1 MEDTDKIMEWF
12 QNALENHVPN
22 FLLAI
27 ATLIIG
33 LWLIKRL
40 VQFSKNVLLRS
51 GLPTDVVPSLISLAN
66 ILLKIGLIFIVAG
79 MVGIET
85 TSFVAIFAAAGFAVG
100 MALQG
105 SLGNFAA
112 GVLILLFKPYRI
124 TDWIEVDGRFGQV
137 EEIQI
142 FNTIVVTP
150 GKKTIII
157 PNGQV
162 IENIVTNYSSKG
174 HIRLELSV
182 TMPYAESFPK
192 VKRVILET
200 LKDISYI
207 LQEPEPQV
215 GIETYD
221 SHNIVI
227 TIRPF
232 VQPDDYWD
240 VTFEIHEKI
249 KNAFHQHGIKVA
261 YSEGVEMGDIG
272 E

>member
-1 MEDTDKIMEWF
+1 MEDNTQIMEWF
-12 QNALENHVPN
+12 QRAMEEYIPN

-27 ATLIIG
+27 AVLVIG
-33 LWLIKRL
+33 LWAVKRL
-40 VQFSKNVLLRS
+40 TQFCRKILIRS
-51 GLPTDVVPSLISLAN
+51 GLPADIVPSLASLVD
-66 ILLKIGLIFIVAG
+66 ILLKIALVFVVAG
-79 MVGIET
+79 LVGIET

-142 FNTIVVTP
+142 FNTIVITP
-150 GKKTIII
+150 GQKTIII

-162 IENIVTNYSSKG
+162 IENIVTNYSTKG

-192 VKRVILET
+192 VRKVIMDT
-200 LKDISYI
+200 LKKIPYI
-207 LQEPEPQV
+207 LQDPEPQV
-215 GIETYD
+215 GIESYD
-221 SHNIVI
+221 SHNIMI

-232 VQPDDYWD
+232 VEPNDYWD
-240 VTFEIHEKI
+240 VTFAIHEQI

-261 YSEGVEMGDIG
+261 YSEGVEMGEIG